1 MATNKFFKTLLF
13 TLTIAVSLFEFSIE
27 NSSAYPV
34 FAQQNYANPRAANGK
49 LACAN
54 CHLNQKAIEI
64 ESPQAVLPNSI
75 FEVEIKVPYDV
86 NLQQIGANGQK
97 ADLNVGGIL
106 ILPKGFKLAP
116 KNLIS
121 DELKVKNNILVVF
134 LVLVV
139 ESEDSQEERQHEVRV
154 ARRIVFPV
162 VRQVFLVA
170 QSHAVQ
176 EWNTG
181 DPVPFRDFIAV
192 LLVVLTTAV
201 VPHEITEPHFA
212 YLVFKEES
220 NVLRKSDRR
229 LRIFDVHDVDV
240 VLAVLWVVVPNT
252 REEALVLRIVVRHT
266 SLFVVSQQV
275 LTVDGEVAAIGR
287 YIGFGLCLQLE

>member
-1 MATNKFFKTLLF
+1 MRAHLRAQGIPQSEGTKPNPNGIGIERPHEGIITLSRLER
-13 TLTIAVSLFEFSIE
+13 LV
-27 NSSAYPV
+27 
-34 FAQQNYANPRAANGK
+34 
-49 LACAN
+49 
-54 CHLNQKAIEI
+54 
-64 ESPQAVLPNSI
+64 
-75 FEVEIKVPYDV
+75 
-86 NLQQIGANGQK
+86 
-97 ADLNVGGIL
+97 VGIDHDGNTGEQEEERHG
-106 ILPKGFKLAP
+106 P
-116 KNLIS
+116 S
-121 DELKVKNNILVVF
+121 ILVVF

-201 VPHEITEPHFA
+201 VPHEITEPHFT
-212 YLVFKEES
+212 YLVFKEEPY
-220 NVLRKSDRR
+220 VLRKSDRR

-240 VLAVLWVVVPNT
+240 VLAVLWIVVPNT